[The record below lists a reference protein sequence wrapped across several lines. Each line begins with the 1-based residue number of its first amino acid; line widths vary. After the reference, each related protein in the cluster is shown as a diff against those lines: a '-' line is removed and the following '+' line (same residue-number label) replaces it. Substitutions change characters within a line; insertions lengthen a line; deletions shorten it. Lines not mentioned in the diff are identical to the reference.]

1 MTHKQ
6 VEISVVIPVY
16 KNEAFIHELV
26 HRLKK
31 TLSTIS
37 DTFEIIFVNDGSPD
51 RSWERIKEEAQAD
64 SRLMG
69 IRFSRNFGQHVAITA
84 GLDYCTGNWVVV
96 MDGDLQDKPEEII
109 KLYNKAGEGYDVVF
123 ARRHRRKDRFFKKMA
138 SKLFYKVL
146 DLLTDDRSDA
156 SVANFGV
163 YSRKAID
170 YFKQMRERSRLFPLF
185 IHWLGFKTAYVDV
198 DHGERDSGKSAYTFS
213 KKFNLALDTIISMSN
228 KPLKLSIKIGFLLA
242 FFSLLYGLFLI
253 IKYLVWGIPVQG
265 WTSLMV
271 SIYFLSGLLLSMAG
285 ILGLYIGKVFD
296 EVKNRPL
303 YVIDECIGLMP
314 LETIKENR

>member
-1 MTHKQ
+1 MNRKKID
-6 VEISVVIPVY
+6 ISVVIPVY
-16 KNEAFIHELV
+16 KNESFIHELV

-31 TLSTIS
+31 TLSSITGN
-37 DTFEIIFVNDGSPD
+37 FEIMLVNDCSPD
-51 RSWERIKEEAQAD
+51 RSWELINENAQSD
-64 SRLMG
+64 PRVLG

-84 GLDYCTGNWVVV
+84 GLDYCSGDWVVV

-109 KLYNKAGEGYDVVF
+109 KLYNKTREGYDVVF
-123 ARRHRRKDRFFKKMA
+123 ARRHRRKDSFFKKMV

-146 DLLTDDRSDA
+146 DLLTDDRSDTA
-156 SVANFGV
+156 VANFGI
-163 YSRKAID
+163 YSRKVID

-185 IHWLGFKTAYVDV
+185 IRWLGFKTTYVDV
-198 DHGERDSGKSAYTFS
+198 EHSERNSGKSAYNFS
-213 KKFNLALDTIISMSN
+213 KKINLALDTIISMSN
-228 KPLKLSIKIGFLLA
+228 KPLKLSIKIGFALSL
-242 FFSLLYGLFLI
+242 FSLLYALFLI
-253 IKYLVWGIPVQG
+253 IKYLAWGIPVEG

-303 YVIDECIGLMP
+303 YVIDECIGLKP
-314 LETIKENR
+314 GEK